1 MHAIEPHFLWR
12 ELYIASEDAHSPFYG
27 RVYDEFVFSQR
38 IYNYLIH
45 PQWDAFG
52 SPTLYIKLLFA
63 DYEEGYAI
71 FEMLGEWNDCL
82 QNDIMFL
89 KREVIEP
96 LQEAGICRF
105 VLLCEQVL
113 SFHGSD
119 DCYYEEWFEEVSEEG
134 GWIVFLNLLPHVT
147 DEMRQMNIHHFVQLG
162 EHCQLLEWRTMKP
175 QTLYRQVRDGFL
187 HVQRE
192 LG

>member
-1 MHAIEPHFLWR
+1 MHRIEPHYLWR
-12 ELYIASEDAHSPFYG
+12 ELYIASEDRRSPFYG

-52 SPTLYIKLLFA
+52 SPTLYTKLLYA
-63 DYEEGYAI
+63 DYAEGYVI
-71 FEMLGEWNDCL
+71 LEMLGEWNDCL
-82 QNDIMFL
+82 QNDIMFF
-89 KREVIEP
+89 KREIVEP
-96 LQEAGICRF
+96 LLEEGISRF

-113 SFHGSD
+113 NFHGSD
-119 DCYYEEWFEEVSEEG
+119 DAYYEEWYEEVAEKN

-147 DEMRQMNIHHFVQLG
+147 EEMRQMRIHDFVQLG
-162 EHCQLLEWRTMKP
+162 ESCQLLEWRTGTP
-175 QTLYRQVRDGFL
+175 QMLFRQVEQNFL
-187 HVQRE
+187 QTQRE

>member
-1 MHAIEPHFLWR
+1 MHRIEPHYLWR
-12 ELYIASEDAHSPFYG
+12 ELYIASEDKRSPFFG

-52 SPTLYIKLLFA
+52 SPTLYTKLLYA
-63 DYEEGYAI
+63 DYSEGYAI
-71 FEMLGEWNDCL
+71 LEMLGEWNDCL
-82 QNDIMFL
+82 QNDIMFF
-89 KREVIEP
+89 KREIVEP
-96 LQEAGICRF
+96 LQEEGICRF

-113 SFHGSD
+113 NFHGSD
-119 DCYYEEWFEEVSEEG
+119 DAYYEEWFEEVAEKD

-147 DEMRQMNIHHFVQLG
+147 EEMRQMRIHDFVQLG
-162 EHCQLLEWRTMKP
+162 ENCQLLEWRTGTP
-175 QTLYRQVRDGFL
+175 QMLFRQVQQNFL
-187 HVQRE
+187 QTQRE